1 MKVPI
6 ILQARVGSTRLPGK
20 VLKEILGKPMLYY
33 IIERLKLAKN
43 STVILAI
50 PDTEEDSELCKIAKQ
65 LDVDCIKGSELDVLG
80 RYYMVSKLYP
90 SHFYIRATADNP
102 LVDFESAERLIN
114 FMLTHNVDYAVEKG
128 MPKGGAVE
136 IFTDKAL
143 ELSHKL
149 AVEERHREHVTL
161 FMKEEERLFNCAY
174 PSVPKELYYPNLS
187 ITVDYKEEFDFAKRI
202 YEKFYKEGKPFRLIK
217 IIDKIAEEANLEKR

>member
-20 VLKEILGKPMLYY
+20 VLMEILGKPMLYY

-43 STVILAI
+43 SMVILAI
-50 PDTEEDSELCKIAKQ
+50 PDTEEDSKLCKIAKQ
-65 LDVDCIKGSELDVLG
+65 LDVDCVKGSELDVLG

-114 FMLTHNVDYAVEKG
+114 FMLTHNFDYAVEKG
-128 MPKGGAVE
+128 MPRGGAVE

-143 ELSHKL
+143 ELSYKL
-149 AVEERHREHVTL
+149 SVEDRHREHVTL
-161 FMKEEERLFNCAY
+161 FMKEEPRLFKCAY
-174 PSVPKELYYPNLS
+174 PSVPKELNHPELS
-187 ITVDYKEEFDFAKRI
+187 ITVDRKDEFEFAKRI
-202 YEKFYKEGKPFRLIK
+202 YEKFYKEGKPFKLVK
-217 IIDKIAEEANLEKR
+217 IIDKIVEEAKLGKR